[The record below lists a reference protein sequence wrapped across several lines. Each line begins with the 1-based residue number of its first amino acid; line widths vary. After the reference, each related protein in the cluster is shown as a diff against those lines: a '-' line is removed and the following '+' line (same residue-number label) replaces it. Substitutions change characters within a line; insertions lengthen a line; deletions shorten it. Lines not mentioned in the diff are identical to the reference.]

1 MARGLLRMLTGLLL
15 VLWPFLVWFSL
26 SHPEF
31 RWLLPLMVL
40 LFVLRW
46 LALRQQSGA
55 FAAAGKWLA
64 VAGAALCVASLLL
77 RDRHWLL
84 WYPVA
89 VNVIMLLLF
98 ALSLFSAMPLV
109 ERLARLRE
117 PDLPVQAVAWTRRV
131 TQVWCLFFI
140 FNGSVALVT
149 CLLNS
154 LYWWTLWNGLI
165 SYLLIA
171 LLMTG
176 EWVVRRRLRRS
187 L

>member
-1 MARGLLRMLTGLLL
+1 MKTLMRLLTGLLL
-15 VLWPFLVWFSL
+15 VLWPLMVWYSL
-26 SHPEF
+26 THPQAH
-31 RWLLPLMVL
+31 WLLPLLVL

-64 VAGAALCVASLLL
+64 VAGAALCAASLLL
-77 RDRHWLL
+77 RDHHLL
-84 WYPVA
+84 MWYPVA
-89 VNVIMLLLF
+89 VNAILLLLF
-98 ALSLFSAMPLV
+98 FGSLFSPMPLV

-117 PDLPVQAVAWTRRV
+117 ADLPPRAVAYTRRV

-140 FNGSVALVT
+140 LNGGVALAT

-165 SYLLIA
+165 SYLMIG
-171 LLMTG
+171 LLMLG
-176 EWVVRRRLRRS
+176 EWLLRQRMRRALP
-187 L
+187 